1 MLVFG
6 ICLPACIPC
15 GFCAFNQIFMA
26 NVPNDYWCKVPELL
40 DIPIENRKL
49 LAIPKNM
56 VRKNYVINQSC
67 NRVFI
72 YNMVHLIFIRLNNLT
87 IFSAYLYLHIWYKL
101 PI

>member
-1 MLVFG
+1 MDCENEIVDDIYEGNDLRNDNGNLDESLDLDDLLPSIGEFGIYQKMLVFG

-40 DIPIENRKL
+40 HIPIEKRKL

-56 VRKNYVINQSC
+56 
-67 NRVFI
+67 
-72 YNMVHLIFIRLNNLT
+72 
-87 IFSAYLYLHIWYKL
+87 
-101 PI
+101 